1 MFAWLHLIPL
11 EKTLSKKYQGFQVAF
26 LSWRIA
32 NSSPIAAVVSL
43 WMGYVGLLAITAYLF
58 IVVVEFDPQTAYGL
72 FSSLAFCL

>member
-1 MFAWLHLIPL
+1 MFAWLHLFPL
-11 EKTLSKKYQGFQVAF
+11 GKTVEKYQGFQVAF

-43 WMGYVGLLAITAYLF
+43 WMGYVGLLAITAYLL